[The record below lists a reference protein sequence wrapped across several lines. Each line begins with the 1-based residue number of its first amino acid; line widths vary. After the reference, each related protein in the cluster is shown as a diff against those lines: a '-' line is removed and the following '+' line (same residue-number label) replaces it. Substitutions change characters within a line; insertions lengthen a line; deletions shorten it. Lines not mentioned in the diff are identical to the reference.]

1 MINFLYKIY
10 IRSPFYIKKIIAKL
24 FIFIKPFLKVF
35 VKKKHVGGYYMY
47 LDPSDNASFAFYS
60 IAERQDQHLISL
72 FLSFISINN
81 PRSYFV
87 DVGASY
93 GLYTLAIADVG
104 RFGLLKKIFAFEPDT
119 RSFAALSK
127 SVENEKF
134 KEIVEVSNML
144 VGNKKGKAKLFKS
157 KTSSVS
163 NRSFSS
169 SSETLMF
176 SDIVELDSIILDD
189 FIGSRVSIE
198 DTIFFVKIDVEGS
211 DFRVLQGM
219 QNILEKSKG
228 FLVQF
233 EYYPLGIIEV
243 GLNLKEHAEF
253 IAKLEID
260 FAFSSR
266 PSNGLEFLG
275 NKEALLHLIDDFN
288 RDPQPSV
295 AANLI
300 IGRNLTIPT
309 GYQKKE

>member
-10 IRSPFYIKKIIAKL
+10 IRSPFYIKKILAKL
-24 FIFIKPFLKVF
+24 FVFIKPFLKVF
-35 VKKKHVGGYYMY
+35 VRRKHVGGYYMY
-47 LDPSDNASFAFYS
+47 LDSSDNASFAFYS
-60 IAERQDQHLISL
+60 IAERQDQHLINL
-72 FLSFISINN
+72 FLSFISYN

-104 RFGLLKKIFAFEPDT
+104 RFGLLENIFAFEPDT

-127 SVENEKF
+127 SVENSKF
-134 KEIVEVSNML
+134 KDIVEVSNVL

-198 DTIFFVKIDVEGS
+198 DTIFFIKIDVEGS

-219 QNILEKSKG
+219 QDIFEKSKG

-243 GLNLKEHAEF
+243 GLNLKEHADF

-266 PSNGLEFLG
+266 SSKGLEFLG
-275 NKEALLHLIDDFN
+275 NKEALLDLIDGFN

-300 IGRNLTIPT
+300 IGKNLAIPPV
-309 GYQKKE
+309 YQKNE